1 MSAREAGTTAEE
13 VMPLSSV
20 QADPKKSR
28 EERDDWGFL
37 MAETLHHRATQ
48 STPVVEPL
56 VSEPTRISVPARR
69 IGVGKRML
77 DLALAIPAAL
87 ITLPIV
93 LVLAAIS
100 FALYREMPFFR
111 QPRVGHGGKEFT
123 FWKIRTL
130 PSIAPDTADK
140 YQLRSMELPKFA
152 NVLRAH
158 HLDELPQLWLVIAGK
173 MTLVGPR
180 PEMPTLSAS
189 FDQQFVA
196 KRVSVK
202 PGCTGLWQIS
212 RGSRGLIGESPEWD
226 THYVEHA
233 TVRLDLWIMFGTVL
247 MMAKLRE
254 VTALSDIP
262 RWTGAAVRPES
273 SDRPLEFA

>member
-1 MSAREAGTTAEE
+1 
-13 VMPLSSV
+13 MPSSLV

-28 EERDDWGFL
+28 EVRDDRGSP
-37 MAETLHHRATQ
+37 MTEILHDPSRSPMQHTADPIV
-48 STPVVEPL
+48 SVPPVVL
-56 VSEPTRISVPARR
+56 VPARR
-69 IGVGKRML
+69 LSLGKRTL
-77 DLALAIPAAL
+77 DLAIAIPAAI

-100 FALYREMPFFR
+100 YALYRETPFFR
-111 QPRVGHGGKEFT
+111 QPRLGHGGKEFT

-140 YQLRSMELPKFA
+140 YQLRSMDLPRFA
-152 NVLRAH
+152 SVLRAH
-158 HLDELPQLWLVIAGK
+158 HLDELPQLWLVITGQ

-189 FDQQFVA
+189 FDRNFVA

-212 RGSRGLIGESPEWD
+212 QGSRGLIGESPEWD
-226 THYVEHA
+226 THYVERA
-233 TVRLDLWIMFGTVL
+233 TLRLDAWIMFRTVL

-254 VTALSDIP
+254 VRSLSDLP
-262 RWTGAAVRPES
+262 RWTGAAPRPES
-273 SDRPLEFA
+273 SPNSLEFR